1 MKKWMTI
8 GALAAM
14 MAASAWAQ
22 SDSDYQGY
30 MKAVFAAN
38 GSMQKNVGAKS
49 ADAAADAKKLQDTFK
64 MVEAFWKAKGADDAV
79 GFAQKAQTIAGMVAT
94 DVGAGDFDKAAADA
108 KSIGMACGG
117 CHMAHREGSAGNFK
131 IKQ

>member
-1 MKKWMTI
+1 MKWMTI

-22 SDSDYQGY
+22 SEGDYQGY

-64 MVEAFWKAKGADDAV
+64 MVEAFWKGRGVDDAV
-79 GFAQKAQTIAGMVAT
+79 GFAQRAQAIAGMVAS
-94 DVGAGDFDKAAADA
+94 DVAGGDFDKAAADA
-108 KSIGMACGG
+108 KSIGMVCGG
-117 CHMAHREGSAGNFK
+117 CHMAHREGAQGNFH